1 MPASDVHASV
11 MQQAKLLPACNRGL
25 TVVTNLL
32 LQWCCCNGAVT
43 TLLLQWCNYKGAVTT
58 ICYYSYVTMALLQ
71 QYCYNP
77 AVTTVL
83 LQHYCNNTIV
93 TTLFLQRCCYN
104 GVVTM
109 ALLQQC
115 CYNGAVTMALL
126 LWGHVLKRVGRLCSQ
141 LTSISTH
148 RMSCFQCGGS
158 PEFYYTPPRFDSQ
171 ASQRGRV
178 LPRRRIAEG
187 GNQQTLGAKRLRPL
201 LGIRLGAAS
210 FCAQIQ

>member
-1 MPASDVHASV
+1 MS
-11 MQQAKLLPACNRGL
+11 CNKQNCFQRAIEAL
-25 TVVTNLL
+25 LL
-32 LQWCCCNGAVT
+32 LQIYCYNGAITKV
-43 TLLLQWCNYKGAVTT
+43 
-58 ICYYSYVTMALLQ
+58 LLQ
-71 QYCYNP
+71 QYVTIVMLQWHCYNST
-77 AVTTVL
+77 VTILL
-83 LQHYCNNTIV
+83 LQRYCYNTIV

-115 CYNGAVTMALL
+115 CYNGAVTMALS

-178 LPRRRIAEG
+178 LPRGRIAEG